1 MDGTCQ
7 DERGENVPYRAPQGG
22 PLRPGAPGR
31 ALLVAPSCLPSLFF
45 FDSGVECGHWER
57 AVRFC

>member
-45 FDSGVECGHWER
+45 FLIQVWSAATGREL
-57 AVRFC
+57 